1 MQVNDIFEYAMKME
15 TDGRTFYLDQAQKA
29 DQKQFREIWQQLA
42 DDELKHYNLFKAI
55 RDGHR
60 AEYDEHTHTTILDSV
75 KNVFEDLKSSG
86 ANFSFAKDVAKAW
99 MEAREVERKSEE
111 FYRAKAKEVDTET
124 KRQILNRIADEEH
137 KHFVTLDNVI
147 QFLERPKQ
155 WLEDAEWH
163 HLEEY

>member
-29 DQKQFREIWQQLA
+29 EQRQFKEIWEQLA

-55 RDGHR
+55 RDGHK
-60 AEYDEHTHTTILDSV
+60 ATYDEGTHTTILAATM
-75 KNVFEDLKSSG
+75 NVFEELKASG
-86 ANFSFAKDVAKAW
+86 KDFTFAQDVAKAW
-99 MEAREVERKSEE
+99 KEAREVERKSED
-111 FYRAKAKEVDTET
+111 FYRAKAKEVDSEA
-124 KRQILNRIADEEH
+124 KRTILNRIADEEH
-137 KHFVTLDNVI
+137 KHFVTLDHVI
-147 QFLERPKQ
+147 QFLDRPKQ